1 MLFFIGY
8 QIMKQLTMD
17 SACFKLFIRRP
28 LLIALSVHG
37 LFLLLFIILRI
48 PVLITAHAVSL
59 CFCILALWLLRS
71 VSFKAIAVLAWID
84 LISQALISSEVL
96 GWQSGFLLYLLLLL
110 PITFLYEIASPA
122 KRAFLV
128 EFALACYL
136 LLDYHFFDQPPMI
149 VVHPLIALLIRYM
162 NVLICFGGLSYLLH
176 FHISYW
182 QEYKRALPLEPETD
196 QLTGLHNRQAML
208 LKIDEILSSASI
220 HKQHMSLIVADID
233 NFKILNE
240 QYGHNTGD
248 AMLVYVAQILH
259 DSIRH
264 NDRASRWGGGEFLV
278 LLPGGS
284 LQSAEQIAQRVQEKL
299 QSKPLKSEGKT
310 ISVFMTLGVAE
321 LLPDEDF
328 NQCLVRA
335 DMALRRGKENGR
347 NRIELAGASAPE
359 PTSA

>member
-1 MLFFIGY
+1 MLFFMGY

-17 SACFKLFIRRP
+17 SDRFKLFIRQP
-28 LLIALSVHG
+28 LLMALSVHG
-37 LFLLLFIILRI
+37 LFLLLFIILHI
-48 PVLITAHAVSL
+48 PVLIAAHAVSL
-59 CFCILALWLLRS
+59 FICTLALLLLRS
-71 VSFKAIAVLAWID
+71 GSFKKIAILVWID
-84 LISQALISSEVL
+84 LAGQALISSEVL
-96 GWQSGFLLYLLLLL
+96 GWQSGFLLYLFLLI
-110 PITFLYEIASPA
+110 PITFLYDIASPA
-122 KRAFLV
+122 KRALLV

-136 LLDYHFFDQPPMI
+136 LLDHLFFEQPPI
-149 VVHPLIALLIRYM
+149 VVVHPLIALVIRYM
-162 NVLICFGGLSYLLH
+162 NVLIFFGGLSYLLH

-182 QEYKRALPLEPETD
+182 QEYKKPLHLEPEAD

-208 LKIDEILSSASI
+208 LKIDEILSSVSI

-240 QYGHNTGD
+240 RYGHNTGD

-259 DSIRH
+259 DAIRH

-299 QSKPLKSEGKT
+299 QSKPLQSEGKT
-310 ISVFMTLGVAE
+310 IPVFMTLGIAE

-328 NQCLVRA
+328 NQCLKRA

-347 NRIELAGASAPE
+347 NRIELAGPIL